1 MSTTELRKKL
11 IDRINRTEDR
21 DLLEEVVRLLDI
33 NVDEVNTYV
42 LSEDQKSAVS
52 EAREQIKIGKSL
64 TDEEADRD
72 IDEWLEK

>member
-52 EAREQIKIGKSL
+52 EAREQIKIGKLL